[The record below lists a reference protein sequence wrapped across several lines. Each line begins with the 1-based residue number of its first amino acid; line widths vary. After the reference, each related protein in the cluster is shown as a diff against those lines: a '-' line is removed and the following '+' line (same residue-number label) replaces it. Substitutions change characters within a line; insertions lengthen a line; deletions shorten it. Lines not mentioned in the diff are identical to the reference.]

1 MHYEA
6 RRTWKGGRSWRATP
20 RGRSSEPAS
29 VKRDRDLSR
38 ARQRY
43 LRLSKRELVERL
55 LAVEQACAEHEQ
67 RWLPSADELFP
78 WMLLVGRA

>member
-1 MHYEA
+1 
-6 RRTWKGGRSWRATP
+6 
-20 RGRSSEPAS
+20 

-43 LRLSKRELVERL
+43 LRLSKRELVGR
-55 LAVEQACAEHEQ
+55 LAVEQACDEHEE